1 MSSKKDEEWKK
12 KMEREKTAHMLL
24 TEFVKRE
31 ADIIAKSLESII
43 PLHDEI
49 SYESLEQNMSV
60 VNQTFASIALQ
71 LIAHNSLLDPND
83 PDNMALPVGAKIM
96 NDTIEDMSKFI
107 HSVRVLLWVIQ
118 DKFQDDPAIKMAD
131 EVFYEYQPQM

>member
-12 KMEREKTAHMLL
+12 KKEREKTAHMLL

-31 ADIIAKSLESII
+31 ADIIAKSIESII